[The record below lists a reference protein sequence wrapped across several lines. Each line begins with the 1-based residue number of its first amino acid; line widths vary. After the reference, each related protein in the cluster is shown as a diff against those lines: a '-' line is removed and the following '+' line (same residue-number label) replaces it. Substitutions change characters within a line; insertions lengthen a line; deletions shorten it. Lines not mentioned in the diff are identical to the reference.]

1 MDKIKSNHFILQLV
15 VGFILTLLTAI
26 YTLMLL
32 ADSLVDQGAVR
43 VLILSLGSLFLIVI
57 DLYIGYQIIRVIK
70 NSNNELEDS

>member
-1 MDKIKSNHFILQLV
+1 MDKIKSNHFVHQLV

-32 ADSLVDQGAVR
+32 ADSLVDQGAVK
-43 VLILSLGSLFLIVI
+43 VLILSIGSLFLIVI